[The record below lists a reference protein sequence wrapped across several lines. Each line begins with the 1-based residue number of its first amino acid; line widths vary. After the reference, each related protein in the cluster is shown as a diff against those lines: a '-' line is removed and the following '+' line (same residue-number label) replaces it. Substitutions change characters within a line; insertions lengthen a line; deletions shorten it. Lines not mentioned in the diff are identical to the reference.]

1 MFSKIKIETPKD
13 KRMAVI
19 GLVCL
24 VYLLNPTFG
33 LFELLPD
40 NLPIIGN
47 LDEALAVAGLL
58 NVCRYFGYDFLSWF
72 SPKQK

>member
-1 MFSKIKIETPKD
+1 MLSKIKIESPKD
-13 KRMAVI
+13 KLMAFV

-24 VYLLNPTFG
+24 VYLANPTFG

-47 LDEALAVAGLL
+47 LDEAAAVGGILSVL
-58 NVCRYFGYDFLSWF
+58 RYFGYDFTAWF
-72 SPKQK
+72 SVKK